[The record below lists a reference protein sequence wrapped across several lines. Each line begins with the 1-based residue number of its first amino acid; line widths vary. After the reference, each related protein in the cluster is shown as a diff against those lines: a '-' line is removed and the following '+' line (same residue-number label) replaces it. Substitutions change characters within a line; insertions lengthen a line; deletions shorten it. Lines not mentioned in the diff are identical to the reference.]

1 MWVFL
6 IFLIYIADQASKFY
20 ILRYLSSGTSVV
32 VLDGI
37 LDLTLV
43 KNTGAAFGMFRG
55 NTWIFAFIAFITI
68 IFIIL
73 LLFIRGRYMRSL
85 EKTAL
90 VFILSGAAGNLTDRI
105 LYGYVVDFIDIGFWP
120 VFNLADSFISAGA
133 VLLFTSLFFDKRA
146 FPGGM

>member
-1 MWVFL
+1 M
-6 IFLIYIADQASKFY
+6 
-20 ILRYLSSGTSVV
+20 V